1 MTAQSFC
8 CSSGQSC
15 LFSAK
20 PGRTLSGSSAPP
32 NSWKLRERSLRKGAS
47 TPPQLKILPR
57 RRAWQRARSIFIT
70 GPNRRFTGRRSST
83 ASRNCLMKSGRRW
96 PRMRRL
102 KTRSGPSSPSRS
114 DTLKGTGTSS
124 GFIFLK
130 LAAALSIQCN
140 YPGVLKQCTSSKR
153 DCSKPPFSRASDG
166 SKSARSVRTR
176 RPWPSATWSGALS
189 CSGFLDGLKR
199 TLNPTSASSSISF
212 GEESQRENQ
221 RMDENSSARLPPVR
235 MGSRGRADESGCGRQ
250 LGSKHRNGTEHE
262 HLAEHSSARCNRK
275 PVHGQRS
282 AGSRAAESAASF
294 FERRHQ
300 PCSEVQPGNP
310 SERARDGTGAR
321 RQDLCTQQA
330 AAPDFCGDL
339 GIGRADQPEGSGLPI
354 IPGSAAHHRAVRRLD
369 VRGYLDQPV
378 LDFEDLQ
385 REKAES
391 HNIKA
396 AQYSYQDARDLV
408 VLVAANLYLEAVA
421 GSSRVDAARAQVKTS
436 QAVYDRAVDMHKAG
450 LVPGID
456 VVRSQVELQAEQ
468 QRLI

>member
-1 MTAQSFC
+1 MPVL
-8 CSSGQSC
+8 G
-15 LFSAK
+15 
-20 PGRTLSGSSAPP
+20 
-32 NSWKLRERSLRKGAS
+32 
-47 TPPQLKILPR
+47 
-57 RRAWQRARSIFIT
+57 
-70 GPNRRFTGRRSST
+70 
-83 ASRNCLMKSGRRW
+83 
-96 PRMRRL
+96 
-102 KTRSGPSSPSRS
+102 KTRKDVIREFRTAELLEAARKVFAKRGFHAATVE
-114 DTLKGTGTSS
+114 DIAAAAGVAKGTVYLYYRSKQEVYWAALEHGITELLDEIRATMAADAAPEDKIRAFIAVKIRYFERNRDFFRIYFSEVGS
-124 GFIFLK
+124 GFK
-130 LAAALSIQCN
+130 HPCN

-235 MGSRGRADESGCGRQ
+235 MGSRARPDESGCGRQ

-354 IPGSAAHHRAVRRLD
+354 IPGSAAHHRAVRRL
-369 VRGYLDQPV
+369 
-378 LDFEDLQ
+378 
-385 REKAES
+385 
-391 HNIKA
+391 
-396 AQYSYQDARDLV
+396 
-408 VLVAANLYLEAVA
+408 
-421 GSSRVDAARAQVKTS
+421 
-436 QAVYDRAVDMHKAG
+436 
-450 LVPGID
+450 
-456 VVRSQVELQAEQ
+456 
-468 QRLI
+468 